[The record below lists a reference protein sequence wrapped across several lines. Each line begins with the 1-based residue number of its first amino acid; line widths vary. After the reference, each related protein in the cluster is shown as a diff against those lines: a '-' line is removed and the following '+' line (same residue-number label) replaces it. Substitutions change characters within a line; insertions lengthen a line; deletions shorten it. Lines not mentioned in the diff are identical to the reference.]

1 MSLRCFLVN
10 LIRRPGRAGCEGVA
24 AAPQPAEDPQFA
36 MAVTALGAKLA
47 RADGHADQVEYEAF
61 LEAFPPKPSAAADVG
76 RFYGLARS
84 TTRGFEGYAAK
95 LGRRYRAAPKL
106 LEDVI
111 NRLFY
116 VAKSDG
122 RVSGDEMAFLE
133 TVSSLFKLSPL
144 TFRRLSAEHLD
155 IPANDP
161 YVILDVAPDATD
173 AEVKSAWRKA
183 LSDAHPDRAVGRGDA
198 PEVVEQAAARAAS
211 LNAAFDAVM
220 RERRILAEAA

>member
-1 MSLRCFLVN
+1 
-10 LIRRPGRAGCEGVA
+10 
-24 AAPQPAEDPQFA
+24 

-47 RADGHADQVEYEAF
+47 RADGRAEPVEYEAF
-61 LEAFPPKPSAAADVG
+61 LEAFPPKPSAEADVG
-76 RFYGLARS
+76 RFYGLARG
-84 TTRGFEGYAAK
+84 TTRGFEAYAAK
-95 LGRRYRAAPKL
+95 LGQRYQAAPKL

-111 NRLFY
+111 NRLFH

-122 RVSGDEMAFLE
+122 RVSGDEIAFLE
-133 TVSSLFKLSPL
+133 KVSGLFRLSPL
-144 TFRRLSAEHLD
+144 TFRRLTAEHLD

-161 YVILDVAPDATD
+161 YLILDVAPDASD

-183 LSDAHPDRAVGRGDA
+183 LSDAHPDRAVGRGDG
-198 PEVVEQAAARAAS
+198 PEMVEQAAARAAS